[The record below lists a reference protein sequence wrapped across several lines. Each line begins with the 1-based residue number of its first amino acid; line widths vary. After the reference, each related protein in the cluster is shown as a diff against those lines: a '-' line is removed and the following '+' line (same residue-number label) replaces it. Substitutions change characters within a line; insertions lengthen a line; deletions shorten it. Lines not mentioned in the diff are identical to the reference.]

1 MSEKNDDSMDDFS
14 LKDKELNPKGFVSHV
29 QKEELKELAHSR
41 FRKNILTVSLILL
54 VLVMNWYV
62 IDYIRTLSFM
72 EMEFISK
79 QLLSPESRVVSETV
93 VLSLLGG
100 TVAQVSALLFVVVK
114 SSFNN
119 GDSDG
124 NGKSSD

>member
-1 MSEKNDDSMDDFS
+1 
-14 LKDKELNPKGFVSHV
+14 
-29 QKEELKELAHSR
+29 
-41 FRKNILTVSLILL
+41 
-54 VLVMNWYV
+54 
-62 IDYIRTLSFM
+62 M

-79 QLLSPESRVVSETV
+79 KLLSPEARVVSETV